1 MKALVLE
8 DFWKLQVADLAD
20 PVPGEGEVLIDV
32 IATGICGSDF
42 HGYSGENGRR
52 RAGQVMGHETVG
64 RVRAVGPA
72 VADAPAAGTLVT
84 VNPVLAC
91 GHCPACL
98 AGDEPDCPNK
108 RVIGVD
114 PAIVSAFAQQ
124 LVVPRRAVVPLP
136 AGTPEE
142 YGALVEPLAVGY
154 HALVR
159 GECTDADTVLVI
171 GGGPIGQACV
181 LAAKRLGAKAIAVS
195 EPDQHRREL
204 SAALGAIGVD
214 PTAQDAT
221 AAIGQALGG
230 APSLVVDAVGV
241 DATLATA
248 FACTDPSARI
258 VLVGMGSQQLTIP
271 AFEISTR
278 QRSLIG
284 SFCYTARE
292 FADTAAWVGTRPAGV
307 DTLVEGRVGIDQA
320 DAAFSALAKGTSAA
334 SKILVFPWQQRIE
347 EVSS

>member
-1 MKALVLE
+1 MKALVLQ
-8 DFWKLQVADLAD
+8 DFWKLQVTELPDPTPAD
-20 PVPGEGEVLIDV
+20 GEVLIDV

-52 RAGQVMGHETVG
+52 TAGQVMGHETVG
-64 RVRAVGPA
+64 RVRAVGSG
-72 VADAPAAGTLVT
+72 VAEPPAAGALVT

-91 GHCPACL
+91 GHCQACL
-98 AGDEPDCPNK
+98 AGDEPDCPDK

-114 PAIVSAFAQQ
+114 PSIVSAFAQQ
-124 LVVPRRAVVPLP
+124 MLVPATAVVPLP

-159 GECTDADTVLVI
+159 GACTSADTVLVI

-181 LAAKRLGAKAIAVS
+181 LAANRLGARAIAVS
-195 EPDQHRREL
+195 EPDPHRREL

-214 PTAQDAT
+214 PAAGDAT
-221 AAIGQALGG
+221 AAVHDALGG

-258 VLVGMGSQQLTIP
+258 VLVGMGSQRLTVP

-292 FADTAAWVGTRPAGV
+292 FAETATWVGTRPPGL

-334 SKILVFPWQQRIE
+334 SKILVYPGQDVIE
-347 EVSS
+347 QAAS